1 MRGLLPWC
9 IGRGSTLSCMSK
21 QSPEPFSAV
30 ILAGGFG
37 TRLGQEKARAICAG
51 RPLLH
56 WTAAVLVP
64 LSDDLVVVRRQDQT
78 LPPSDEIR
86 WREAVDLRSER
97 GPLAGIEAALSAA
110 RHDLAVMVACDMPLL
125 APDLVRAIVVAAEG
139 VDVVMPVLDGR
150 EQPLPAAYRKSC
162 LPVVEETL
170 AAGEGR
176 IVAILPR
183 LRVRRLERADLVSYD
198 ETLASF
204 TNVNYPEDLE
214 RVAAALA
221 RRAVAGKRP

>member
-1 MRGLLPWC
+1 MSDRGL
-9 IGRGSTLSCMSK
+9 
-21 QSPEPFSAV
+21 EPFSAV

-37 TRLGQEKARAICAG
+37 KRLGQEKARALCLG

-56 WTAAVLVP
+56 WTVDVLAP
-64 LSDDLVVVRRQDQT
+64 LSDDLVVVRRTDQT
-78 LPPSDEIR
+78 LPPSDEIK

-110 RHDLAVMVACDMPLL
+110 RHDLALVVACDMPLL
-125 APDLVRAIVVAAEG
+125 APDLVRAIVAAAAE
-139 VDVVMPVLDGR
+139 VDVAMPLLDGR
-150 EQPLPAAYRKSC
+150 DQPLLSAYRKSC

-176 IVAILPR
+176 IVAILPH
-183 LRVRRLERADLVSYD
+183 LRVRRLERADLARHD
-198 ETLASF
+198 PALASF

-214 RVAAALA
+214 QVAAALA
-221 RRAVAGKRP
+221 RKSATRQRP